1 MTETVTIDRAPD
13 AQPKP
18 AKVER
23 RGKATVSASALAVHL
38 DCSRAYICKLEAEG
52 VIERQDDGFP
62 LDQSRI
68 SYLRY
73 LRRERQR
80 SPRSEADVAFQNAK
94 TKLIEMR
101 ISERERATIPM
112 TEVTETIDQIVGV
125 MLTHLGGMPARV
137 AGHDLQLRRKV
148 EAVVFETR
156 LAISEAAGK
165 MADQRDEPAEPA
177 A

>member
-1 MTETVTIDRAPD
+1 MAKRPSARRHWRCISIAAVPTSANSKPKADRA
-13 AQPKP
+13 ARRRLP
-18 AKVER
+18 ARPEPY
-23 RGKATVSASALAVHL
+23 LP
-38 DCSRAYICKLEAEG
+38 IC
-52 VIERQDDGFP
+52 DW
-62 LDQSRI
+62 
-68 SYLRY
+68 
-73 LRRERQR
+73 RERQR

-177 A
+177 DATNCRPCARLGDPGDRVTALRA